1 MNLVLWALMVVLL
14 GLVGILVLFYLRPP
28 EREPT
33 EVERALPDYW
43 KHSLSLQDKQ
53 VTALQ
58 SIALAATAWEGR
70 YMRRKKKA
78 EGTGP

>member
-58 SIALAATAWEGR
+58 SIADSAKTWERR
-70 YMRRKKKA
+70 YTRRKRA
-78 EGTGP
+78 EVPKP